1 MIWPPHRAPR
11 ASGTGL
17 HGVPHS
23 PPRRALHRAPRGSPL
38 SSPACSPPRG
48 GNCTNRD
55 ATRRRHAV
63 AMRLMV
69 QNPHLLGGFRGA
81 PRGSRRAPRGG
92 CRVPARSL
100 GSALSGRCD
109 GGNCTNRDATRRRHA
124 VAMRLMVQ
132 NPHPPRALPMARSA
146 ILPAALPTESHGVP
160 RRAPRRS
167 PPCPTGF
174 PTLLPTVLPT
184 ALHGWGSCARVRPET
199 VDNPR
204 NIKETC
210 HVPRPRL
217 TQVGAEWGS
226 SGIERSSSHAECVLD
241 FLHFSPREFFVGNM
255 PKVP

>member
-1 MIWPPHRAPR
+1 MIWPP
-11 ASGTGL
+11 
-17 HGVPHS
+17 
-23 PPRRALHRAPRGSPL
+23 HRAPRGSPL

-63 AMRLMV
+63 AMLLMV

-132 NPHPPRALPMARSA
+132 NPHASRAGSMACSTF
-146 ILPAALPTESHGVP
+146 LPAALPTVPHGVP
-160 RRAPRRS
+160 HSPPHRAPRGSPLSS
-167 PPCPTGF
+167 PPCSPQPSTGGEAA
-174 PTLLPTVLPT
+174 P
-184 ALHGWGSCARVRPET
+184 GCAPEPSIIRGISRKH
-199 VDNPR
+199 V
-204 NIKETC
+204 TC
-210 HVPRPRL
+210 LGR
-217 TQVGAEWGS
+217 G
-226 SGIERSSSHAECVLD
+226 
-241 FLHFSPREFFVGNM
+241 
-255 PKVP
+255 

>member
-1 MIWPPHRAPR
+1 MIWPPCRAPPR

-17 HGVPHS
+17 HGVLHF
-23 PPRRALHRAPRGSPL
+23 PPRRAPHRVPLGSPL

-109 GGNCTNRDATRRRHA
+109 GGNCVNRDATRRRHA
-124 VAMRLMVQ
+124 VAMLLMVQ
-132 NPHPPRALPMARSA
+132 NPHASRAGSMACSTF
-146 ILPAALPTESHGVP
+146 LPAALPTVPHGVP

-167 PPCPTGF
+167 PPSPTGF
-174 PTLLPTVLPT
+174 PTRLPT
-184 ALHGWGSCARVRPET
+184 ALPTVPHGVPHSPPHRAPHSPPRVGKLRPGA
-199 VDNPR
+199 PR
-204 NIKETC
+204 N
-210 HVPRPRL
+210 RR
-217 TQVGAEWGS
+217 
-226 SGIERSSSHAECVLD
+226 
-241 FLHFSPREFFVGNM
+241 
-255 PKVP
+255 

>member
-1 MIWPPHRAPR
+1 MRPGRAPWR
-11 ASGTGL
+11 APLS
-17 HGVPHS
+17 S
-23 PPRRALHRAPRGSPL
+23 PPRSPPSPTGFLAALHGALHRAPRGSPL

-69 QNPHLLGGFRGA
+69 QNPH
-81 PRGSRRAPRGG
+81 
-92 CRVPARSL
+92 
-100 GSALSGRCD
+100 
-109 GGNCTNRDATRRRHA
+109 
-124 VAMRLMVQ
+124 
-132 NPHPPRALPMARSA
+132 PPRALPMARSA
-146 ILPAALPTESHGVP
+146 ILPGALSTVPHGVP

-174 PTLLPTVLPT
+174 PTLLPTALPT
-184 ALHGWGSCARVRPET
+184 ALHGWGSCVRVRPGT

-217 TQVGAEWGS
+217 TQVGVEWGS
-226 SGIERSSSHAECVLD
+226 SGIERSSSRAECVLD

>member
-1 MIWPPHRAPR
+1 MIWPPHRAP
-11 ASGTGL
+11 
-17 HGVPHS
+17 P
-23 PPRRALHRAPRGSPL
+23 RALHRAPRGSPL

-146 ILPAALPTESHGVP
+146 ILPIALSTESHGVP
-160 RRAPRRS
+160 HSPPHGAPHRAPRGSPLSS
-167 PPCPTGF
+167 PPCSPQPSTGGEAA
-174 PTLLPTVLPT
+174 P
-184 ALHGWGSCARVRPET
+184 GCAPE
-199 VDNPR
+199 PSIIR
-204 NIKETC
+204 
-210 HVPRPRL
+210 
-217 TQVGAEWGS
+217 
-226 SGIERSSSHAECVLD
+226 GISRKYLMCLG
-241 FLHFSPREFFVGNM
+241 RG
-255 PKVP
+255 

>member
-63 AMRLMV
+63 AMLLMV

-132 NPHPPRALPMARSA
+132 NPHASRAGSMACSTF
-146 ILPAALPTESHGVP
+146 LPAALPTVPHGVP
-160 RRAPRRS
+160 HSPPHRAPRGSPLSS
-167 PPCPTGF
+167 PPCSPQPSTGGEAA
-174 PTLLPTVLPT
+174 P
-184 ALHGWGSCARVRPET
+184 GCAPE
-199 VDNPR
+199 PSIIR
-204 NIKETC
+204 
-210 HVPRPRL
+210 
-217 TQVGAEWGS
+217 
-226 SGIERSSSHAECVLD
+226 GISRKYLMCLG
-241 FLHFSPREFFVGNM
+241 RG
-255 PKVP
+255 